1 MAAFLNKESQTSI
14 SLLTRPRAAVYQDS
28 EEKMKDR
35 SSECHGRPRKYG
47 RQDFRSV
54 RTILDKQIRLKA
66 GVLTQWN
73 IVKNTRTILHS
84 DFALILLNYYQRAKE
99 AKVGKGSTI
108 MRNQWVATNNFFL
121 TSAIYKL

>member
-35 SSECHGRPRKYG
+35 ECHGRPRKYG

-66 GVLTQWN
+66 GVFTQRN

-84 DFALILLNYYQRAKE
+84 DFALILLNSYQRAKE

-108 MRNQWVATNNFFL
+108 MRNQWVATNNFFFD
-121 TSAIYKL
+121 